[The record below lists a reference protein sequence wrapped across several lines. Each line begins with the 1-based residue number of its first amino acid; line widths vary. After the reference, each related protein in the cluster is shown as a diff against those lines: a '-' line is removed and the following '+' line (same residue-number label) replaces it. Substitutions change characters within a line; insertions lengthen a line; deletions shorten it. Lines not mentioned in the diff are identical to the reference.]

1 MFRHGRGALRIR
13 ARLIGVIRAV
23 STALQ
28 VEFEDNSSVTVVE
41 RFFYL
46 SSGILSEINAHSKV
60 GGQLY

>member
-1 MFRHGRGALRIR
+1 MAEELALRIR
-13 ARLIGVIRAV
+13 VRLLGVI

-60 GGQLY
+60 GGQL

>member
-13 ARLIGVIRAV
+13 VRLIGVIRAV

-46 SSGILSEINAHSKV
+46 ISGILSEINAHSKV

>member
-1 MFRHGRGALRIR
+1 MAEEMALVIR
-13 ARLIGVIRAV
+13 VRLLGVIRAV

-46 SSGILSEINAHSKV
+46 SYGILSEINAHSKV